1 MIPSNLIMIR
11 QLLRRGY
18 NVSNVIKEKCKLLR
32 LAYVADLY
40 EKIPFE
46 SPEQYL
52 KELLQKE
59 IELREVAK
67 GERLIK
73 KAKFMNEKELGD
85 YQWGEHIHFPPNLD
99 QESLESLS
107 FIKQKENLILTG
119 APGTG
124 KSHLSIALGRK
135 ACRNGLEVRFY
146 RVADLIE
153 LLEKSWSEGRFQ
165 IIRNRFSKVDLIIL
179 DEMGYVP
186 FSKAGAELLFQLISD
201 WYEQKSLIIT
211 SNLEFSQW
219 HKVFVDAR
227 LTAAL
232 VDRVI
237 HHAHI
242 LSFTGD
248 SYRVKY
254 ALSNR

>member
-1 MIPSNLIMIR
+1 MSD
-11 QLLRRGY
+11 
-18 NVSNVIKEKCKLLR
+18 SIKHKCKSLR
-32 LAYVADLY
+32 LAYVADIY

-52 KELLQKE
+52 AVLLQQE
-59 IELREVAK
+59 LDLREAAK

-73 KAKFMNEKELGD
+73 KAKFMNEKELTD
-85 YQWGEHIHFPPNLD
+85 YQWGDQIRFPPQLNR
-99 QESLESLS
+99 ESLESLH
-107 FIKQKENLILTG
+107 FIKKKENVILTG

-124 KSHLSIALGRK
+124 KSHLVTALGRK
-135 ACRNGLEVRFY
+135 ACRNGYEVRFY
-146 RVADLIE
+146 RVADLVE
-153 LLEKSWSEGRFQ
+153 LLEKSWKEGRFQ
-165 IIRNRFSKVDLIIL
+165 SLRNKFKKVDMVIL

-186 FSKAGAELLFQLISD
+186 FNKDGAELLFQLISD
-201 WYEQKSLIIT
+201 WYEQKSLVIT

-219 HKVFVDAR
+219 NRIFVDAR

-248 SYRVKY
+248 SYRVKH
-254 ALSNR
+254 ALSNHQL

>member
-1 MIPSNLIMIR
+1 MILSNLR
-11 QLLRRGY
+11 LRRVHI
-18 NVSNVIKEKCKLLR
+18 VSDVIREKCKLLR

-46 SPEQYL
+46 NPEQYL
-52 KELLQKE
+52 LAILQQE
-59 IELREVAK
+59 IELREIAK
-67 GERLIK
+67 GERFIK
-73 KAKFMNEKELGD
+73 KAKFMNEKELVDYRWGD
-85 YQWGEHIHFPPNLD
+85 HIHFPSNLD
-99 QESLESLS
+99 RDRLESLT
-107 FIKQKENLILTG
+107 FIKRKENVILSG

-124 KSHLSIALGRK
+124 KSHLATALGRE
-135 ACRNGLEVRFY
+135 ACRNGYEVRFY

-153 LLEKSWSEGRFQ
+153 LLEKSWTEGRYQ
-165 IIRNRFSKVDLIIL
+165 LLRNRFNKVDMIIL

-186 FSKAGAELLFQLISD
+186 FSKDGAELLFQLISD

-219 HKVFVDAR
+219 NKIFVDAR

-248 SYRVKY
+248 SYRLKH

>member
-1 MIPSNLIMIR
+1 MS
-11 QLLRRGY
+11 
-18 NVSNVIKEKCKLLR
+18 VSIKDRCKLLR

-46 SPEQYL
+46 NPEQYL
-52 KELLQKE
+52 TTLLQQE
-59 IELREVAK
+59 LELREEAK

-73 KAKFMNEKELGD
+73 KAKFMNEKELKE
-85 YQWGEHIHFPPNLD
+85 YQWSEHVRFPPQLD
-99 QESLESLS
+99 RAGLESLN
-107 FIKQKENLILTG
+107 FIDRKENLILTG

-124 KSHLSIALGRK
+124 KTHLVTGLGRK
-135 ACRNGLEVRFY
+135 ACRNGYEVRFY
-146 RVADLIE
+146 RVADLVE
-153 LLEKSWSEGRFQ
+153 LLEKSWKEGRFQ
-165 IIRNRFSKVDLIIL
+165 LLRNRFNKVDMIIL

-186 FSKAGAELLFQLISD
+186 FSNDGAELLFQLISD
-201 WYEQKSLIIT
+201 WYERLSLVIT

-219 HKVFVDAR
+219 NRIFVDAR

-248 SYRVKY
+248 SYRVKN
-254 ALSNR
+254 ALSNHH

>member
-1 MIPSNLIMIR
+1 MSELIR
-11 QLLRRGY
+11 KR
-18 NVSNVIKEKCKLLR
+18 CKLLR

-46 SPEQYL
+46 HPEQFL
-52 KELLQKE
+52 TDLFQQEL
-59 IELREVAK
+59 ELREIAK

-73 KAKFMNEKELGD
+73 KAKFMNEKELTDYKWGD
-85 YQWGEHIHFPPNLD
+85 HIHFPPNLD
-99 QESLESLS
+99 RESLESLS
-107 FIKQKENLILTG
+107 FIKRKENVILTG
-119 APGTG
+119 SPGTG
-124 KSHLSIALGRK
+124 KSHLVTALGRK
-135 ACRNGLEVRFY
+135 ACRNGYEVRFY
-146 RVADLIE
+146 RVADLID
-153 LLEKSWSEGRFQ
+153 LLEKSWTEGRFQ
-165 IIRNRFSKVDLIIL
+165 QLRNKFKGVDMIIL

-186 FSKAGAELLFQLISD
+186 FSKEGAELLFQLISD
-201 WYEQKSLIIT
+201 WYEQKSLVIT

-219 HKVFVDAR
+219 NKVFIDAR

-254 ALSNR
+254 ALSNH

>member
-1 MIPSNLIMIR
+1 MIPSSLPINLR
-11 QLLRRGY
+11 LRRAY
-18 NVSNVIKEKCKLLR
+18 NVSDVIKEKCKLLR

-46 SPEQYL
+46 NTEQYL
-52 KELLQKE
+52 MELLQKE
-59 IELREVAK
+59 IELREIAK

-73 KAKFMNEKELGD
+73 KAKFMNEKELED
-85 YQWGEHIHFPPNLD
+85 YQWGDHIHLPPNLD
-99 QESLESLS
+99 RESLESLS
-107 FIKQKENLILTG
+107 FIKEKENVILTG

-124 KSHLSIALGRK
+124 KSHLATALGRK
-135 ACRNGLEVRFY
+135 ACRNGYEVRFY

-153 LLEKSWSEGRFQ
+153 LLERSWTEGRYQ
-165 IIRNRFSKVDLIIL
+165 LIRNRFNKVDMVIL

-186 FSKAGAELLFQLISD
+186 FSKDGAELLFQLISD
-201 WYEQKSLIIT
+201 WYERKSLVIT

-219 HKVFVDAR
+219 NKIFVDAR

-242 LSFTGD
+242 LSLG
-248 SYRVKY
+248 V
-254 ALSNR
+254 

>member
-1 MIPSNLIMIR
+1 MPKT
-11 QLLRRGY
+11 
-18 NVSNVIKEKCKLLR
+18 IKDICKLLR

-46 SPEQYL
+46 DPEQFL
-52 KELLQKE
+52 IELFQQELQ
-59 IELREVAK
+59 LREVAK

-73 KAKFMNEKELGD
+73 KAKFMNAKELSDYEWGD
-85 YQWGEHIHFPPNLD
+85 HIHFPPNLD
-99 QESLESLS
+99 KESLESLS
-107 FIKQKENLILTG
+107 FIKKKQNLVLTG

-124 KSHLSIALGRK
+124 KTHLVTALGRK
-135 ACRNGLEVRFY
+135 ACRQGHEVRFY

-153 LLEKSWSEGRFQ
+153 QLEISWREGKFQKVRKRFK
-165 IIRNRFSKVDLIIL
+165 KVDMIIL

-186 FSKAGAELLFQLISD
+186 LSREGAELLFQLVSD
-201 WYEQKSLIIT
+201 WYEQKCIVVT

-219 HKVFVDAR
+219 NKVFTDAR

-232 VDRVI
+232 VDRII

-248 SYRVKY
+248 SYRVKH
-254 ALSNR
+254 ALSNF

>member
-1 MIPSNLIMIR
+1 MSNL
-11 QLLRRGY
+11 
-18 NVSNVIKEKCKLLR
+18 IKEKCKLLR
-32 LAYVADLY
+32 LAYVADIY

-46 SPEQYL
+46 NHEQYISA
-52 KELLQKE
+52 LLQQ
-59 IELREVAK
+59 ELEHREVAK

-73 KAKFMNEKELGD
+73 KAKFMSEKELEK
-85 YQWGEHIHFPPNLD
+85 YHWSEHIRFPPQLD
-99 QESLESLS
+99 RESLESLY
-107 FIKQKENLILTG
+107 FIEKKENLILTG

-124 KSHLSIALGRK
+124 KSHLVTALGRK
-135 ACRNGLEVRFY
+135 ACRNGYEVRFF
-146 RVADLIE
+146 RVVDLVE
-153 LLEKSWSEGRFQ
+153 LLEKSWREGRFQ
-165 IIRNRFSKVDLIIL
+165 SLRNRLNKIDMVIL

-186 FSKAGAELLFQLISD
+186 FSKDGAELLFQLISD
-201 WYEQKSLIIT
+201 WYEKCSLVIT

-219 HKVFVDAR
+219 NRVFVDSR

-248 SYRVKY
+248 SYRVTN
-254 ALSNR
+254 ALSNHQ

>member
-1 MIPSNLIMIR
+1 MTDA
-11 QLLRRGY
+11 
-18 NVSNVIKEKCKLLR
+18 VKEKCKLLR
-32 LAYVADLY
+32 LAYIADLY

-46 SPEQYL
+46 SPEQYIVD
-52 KELLQKE
+52 LLTQE
-59 IELREVAK
+59 IELREIAK

-73 KAKFMNEKELGD
+73 KAKFMNEKELKD
-85 YQWGEHIHFPPNLD
+85 YQWGDQIHFPQNFD
-99 QESLESLS
+99 RESLESLS
-107 FIKQKENLILTG
+107 FINRKENVILSG

-124 KSHLSIALGRK
+124 KSHLATALGRK
-135 ACRNGLEVRFY
+135 ACRNGHEVRFY

-153 LLEKSWSEGRFQ
+153 LLEKSWTEGRFQ
-165 IIRNRFSKVDLIIL
+165 TLRNRFNKVDMIIL

-186 FSKAGAELLFQLISD
+186 FSKDGAELLFQLISD
-201 WYEQKSLIIT
+201 WYEQKSLVIT

-219 HKVFVDAR
+219 NKIFVDPR

-248 SYRVKY
+248 SYRVKN

>member
-1 MIPSNLIMIR
+1 MSDLIR
-11 QLLRRGY
+11 
-18 NVSNVIKEKCKLLR
+18 EKCKLLR
-32 LAYVADLY
+32 LAYVADMY
-40 EKIPFE
+40 EKVPFE
-46 SPEQYL
+46 NLEQYL
-52 KELLQKE
+52 MDLLQQE
-59 IELREVAK
+59 IELREIAK

-73 KAKFMNEKELGD
+73 KAKFMNEKELDD
-85 YQWGEHIHFPPNLD
+85 YRWGEHIHFPTNLD
-99 QESLESLS
+99 RDSLESLS
-107 FIKQKENLILTG
+107 FIKRKENVILSG

-124 KSHLSIALGRK
+124 KSHLATALGRK
-135 ACRNGLEVRFY
+135 ACRNGYEVRFY

-153 LLEKSWSEGRFQ
+153 LLEKSWAEGRYQ
-165 IIRNRFSKVDLIIL
+165 LLRNRFNKVDMIIL

-186 FSKAGAELLFQLISD
+186 FSKDGAELLFQLISD

-219 HKVFVDAR
+219 NKIFVDAR

-248 SYRVKY
+248 SYRVKH

>member
-1 MIPSNLIMIR
+1 MSDLVR
-11 QLLRRGY
+11 KR
-18 NVSNVIKEKCKLLR
+18 CKSLR
-32 LAYVADLY
+32 LAYVADIY

-46 SPEQYL
+46 NPDQYL
-52 KELLQKE
+52 TELLQQE
-59 IELREVAK
+59 LDLREVAK

-73 KAKFMNEKELGD
+73 KAKFITNKELSNYEWSD
-85 YQWGEHIHFPPNLD
+85 HIRFPPQLD
-99 QESLESLS
+99 RSSLESLH
-107 FIKQKENLILTG
+107 FIDRQENLILTG

-124 KSHLSIALGRK
+124 KSHLVTALGRK
-135 ACRNGLEVRFY
+135 ACRNGYEVRFY
-146 RVADLIE
+146 RVADLVE
-153 LLEKSWSEGRFQ
+153 LLEKSWREGRFESL
-165 IIRNRFSKVDLIIL
+165 RSKFNKVDMIIL

-186 FSKAGAELLFQLISD
+186 FSKDGAELLFQLISD
-201 WYEQKSLIIT
+201 WYEQRSLVIT

-219 HKVFVDAR
+219 NRIFVDSR

-248 SYRVKY
+248 SYRVKH
-254 ALSNR
+254 ALSNHQS

>member
-1 MIPSNLIMIR
+1 MTQQR
-11 QLLRRGY
+11 GEAQL
-18 NVSNVIKEKCKLLR
+18 NNSIKEKCKLLR
-32 LAYVADLY
+32 LAYVADIY

-46 SPEQYL
+46 NVEQYL
-52 KELLQKE
+52 TALLQQE
-59 IELREVAK
+59 LELRDLAK

-73 KAKFMNEKELGD
+73 KAKFISEKELSHYD
-85 YQWGEHIHFPPNLD
+85 WNDHIRFPPQLD
-99 QESLESLS
+99 RHTLESLN
-107 FIKQKENLILTG
+107 FIKKKENLVLTG

-124 KSHLSIALGRK
+124 KTHLVTGLGRK
-135 ACRNGLEVRFY
+135 ACKEGYEVRFY
-146 RVADLIE
+146 RVADLVE
-153 LLEKSWSEGRFQ
+153 LLEKSWTEGKFQ
-165 IIRNRFSKVDLIIL
+165 QLRNKFNKVDMIIL

-186 FSKAGAELLFQLISD
+186 FSGEGAELLFQLISD
-201 WYEQKSLIIT
+201 WYERRSLVIT

-219 HKVFVDAR
+219 NRVFVDSR

-248 SYRVKY
+248 SYRVKH
-254 ALSNR
+254 ALSHQQSK

>member
-1 MIPSNLIMIR
+1 MSDL
-11 QLLRRGY
+11 
-18 NVSNVIKEKCKLLR
+18 IKERCKMLR
-32 LAYVADLY
+32 LAYVSDLY
-40 EKIPFE
+40 QKIPFE
-46 SPEQYL
+46 SPKQYL
-52 KELLQKE
+52 MELLQQE
-59 IELREVAK
+59 IDLRELAE

-73 KAKFMNEKELGD
+73 KAKFMNEKEFNE
-85 YQWGEHIHFPPNLD
+85 YQWGEHIHFPPNINR
-99 QESLESLS
+99 ESLESLS
-107 FIKQKENLILTG
+107 FIKRKENVILTG

-124 KSHLSIALGRK
+124 KSHLATALGRK
-135 ACRNGLEVRFY
+135 ACRSGYEVRFY

-153 LLEKSWSEGRFQ
+153 LLEKSWAEGRFQ
-165 IIRNRFSKVDLIIL
+165 LFRNKFTKVDMIIL
-179 DEMGYVP
+179 DEMGYAP
-186 FSKAGAELLFQLISD
+186 FSKDGAELLFQLISD
-201 WYEQKSLIIT
+201 WYEQKSLVIT

-219 HKVFVDAR
+219 NKVFVDAR

-248 SYRVKY
+248 SYRVKH